1 MKYFLIVA
9 AFLIIN
15 TLSIAQDW
23 KPAGDKIKTAWAE
36 KVDPNNTLQEYPR
49 PQLTREL
56 WQNLN
61 GLWDY
66 AILPKG
72 SNAPEN
78 FNEKILVPFA
88 VESSLSGVQK
98 RVGENNEIWYHR
110 SFSIPSNWKNK
121 KVILH
126 FGAVDW
132 KTDVFINDIKVGTHQ
147 GGYTPFSFDV
157 SAFLTKDKN
166 QKLVVKVWKY

>member
-1 MKYFLIVA
+1 MKYFLIA
-9 AFLIIN
+9 TAFSLVN
-15 TLSIAQDW
+15 FFSIAQDW

-78 FNEKILVPFA
+78 FKEKILVPFA

-98 RVGENNEIWYHR
+98 RVGENNEIWYIFFLWEDCQHPLEYCMR
-110 SFSIPSNWKNK
+110 FMETKRL
-121 KVILH
+121 LH
-126 FGAVDW
+126 
-132 KTDVFINDIKVGTHQ
+132 
-147 GGYTPFSFDV
+147 GGWR
-157 SAFLTKDKN
+157 N
-166 QKLVVKVWKY
+166 ICE